1 MKFIWGLLIVAIV
14 LSVSSCEAKKEPG
27 KKEVP
32 PKAPAGYIRNFKPND
47 SPDLVPP
54 KTIILLQSPAEGQ
67 NIFCLDVIAKKVDLI
82 SGVVFELNFDP
93 AGVSYQSYKPGVL
106 LEQKGKPVY
115 QVGMKGDQKGKL
127 GVKISSESD
136 NGGTSGSGKLV
147 TLCFKALQPGRVDLL
162 FENGELLDLKKKK
175 MTEVTWVG
183 GLLWVLDA
191 N

>member
-1 MKFIWGLLIVAIV
+1 MRFLCSLWIIALAFSVA
-14 LSVSSCEAKKEPG
+14 SCEAKKEPV
-27 KKEVP
+27 KKEVQK
-32 PKAPAGYIRNFKPND
+32 KAPVGYIINFKPND

-54 KTIILLQSPAEGQ
+54 KTLLLLPSPADGQ
-67 NIFCLDVIAKKVDLI
+67 NMFCLDVMAKKVDPI
-82 SGVVFELNFDP
+82 SGVAFELNFDP

-106 LEQKGKPVY
+106 FEEKGKPVY
-115 QVGMKGDQKGKL
+115 QVGTSGDQKGKL
-127 GVKISSESD
+127 GVRISSESG
-136 NGGTSGSGKLV
+136 NAGTTGSGKLI

-183 GLLWVLDA
+183 GLLWVLEA

>member
-1 MKFIWGLLIVAIV
+1 MKFFWTLLMVAIV
-14 LSVSSCEAKKEPG
+14 FSMSSCEAKKEPV
-27 KKEVP
+27 KKEVQK
-32 PKAPAGYIRNFKPND
+32 KAPAGYIVNFKPND

-54 KTIILLQSPAEGQ
+54 KTLILLPSPADGQ
-67 NIFCLDVIAKKVDLI
+67 NMFCLDVIAKKVDPI

-106 LEQKGKPVY
+106 FEEKGKPVY
-115 QVGMKGDQKGKL
+115 EIGMKGDPKGKL
-127 GVKISSESD
+127 GVKISSESGQ
-136 NGGTSGSGKLV
+136 GGTSGSGKLV

-162 FENGELLDLKKKK
+162 FDNGELLDLKKKK

-183 GLLWVLDA
+183 GLLWVLES

>member
-1 MKFIWGLLIVAIV
+1 MKFFWTLMMIVIA
-14 LSVSSCEAKKEPG
+14 LTVSSCEAKKEPG

-32 PKAPAGYIRNFKPND
+32 LKAPARYIINFKPND

-54 KTIILLQSPAEGQ
+54 KTLILLPSPADGQ
-67 NIFCLDVIAKKVDLI
+67 NIFCLDVIAKKADPI

-106 LEQKGKPVY
+106 FEEKGKPVY
-115 QVGMKGDQKGKL
+115 EIGMKTDQKGKL
-127 GVKISSESD
+127 GVKISESGP
-136 NGGTSGSGKLV
+136 GGTSGSGKLV

-175 MTEVTWVG
+175 MTEGTWVG
-183 GLLWVLDA
+183 GLLWVLES